1 MINLDGSYL
10 EGGGS
15 IVRVALALSTI
26 TQKPFEI
33 TNIRKNRPQQGL
45 KSQHLFC
52 IKALE
57 KLCNA
62 KAEGAEL
69 GATSFKYT
77 PGKIKGKT
85 IDIDIQT
92 AGSIPLFLQSI
103 LLPSM
108 FADRTVKLN
117 IIGGTDG
124 KWAAPIDYFKEVFLP
139 QLRRFVDIECRLI
152 KRGYYPKGQ
161 GKVEITIK
169 PRFNIYDYNNFDEFI
184 NNLTEKVEKINLI
197 EQGHLI
203 QIKGISHASSDLQNA
218 NVAERQAKSA
228 EIKLKNY
235 SVPINI
241 QIQYNNALST
251 GSGITL
257 WAVFSKNKDEI
268 DIQNPVILGADC
280 LGEKGKKAEDV
291 GTEAAERLMSE
302 INSKAPVD
310 SHLADQILKY
320 IALLQESK
328 IKTSKITR
336 HTKTNIYVIE
346 KFLGKKFEIDEN
358 IISVKQ

>member
-1 MINLDGSYL
+1 M
-10 EGGGS
+10 
-15 IVRVALALSTI
+15 
-26 TQKPFEI
+26 
-33 TNIRKNRPQQGL
+33 
-45 KSQHLFC
+45 
-52 IKALE
+52 
-57 KLCNA
+57 
-62 KAEGAEL
+62 
-69 GATSFKYT
+69 
-77 PGKIKGKT
+77 
-85 IDIDIQT
+85 
-92 AGSIPLFLQSI
+92 
-103 LLPSM
+103 
-108 FADRTVKLN
+108 
-117 IIGGTDG
+117 
-124 KWAAPIDYFKEVFLP
+124 
-139 QLRRFVDIECRLI
+139 
-152 KRGYYPKGQ
+152 
-161 GKVEITIK
+161 
-169 PRFNIYDYNNFDEFI
+169 
-184 NNLTEKVEKINLI
+184 
-197 EQGHLI
+197 
-203 QIKGISHASSDLQNA
+203 
-218 NVAERQAKSA
+218 
-228 EIKLKNY
+228 
-235 SVPINI
+235 
-241 QIQYNNALST
+241 ST